1 MGLFYLFT
9 ILIPI
14 LSRKPNTMKR
24 IFGIAI
30 FTTLMACNQAEQK
43 STETKDS
50 TKTDAASVNN
60 EVLIKDEKKLAIF
73 ENYVN
78 LKNALVKS
86 DAANA
91 QKTAAVLKNS
101 LAAYE
106 GCEPTAEIAQ
116 KIAASNN
123 LVIQR
128 KDFTALSAD
137 IIALLKNAEIE
148 KGTIYVQHCPM
159 ANKGDGGDWLS
170 TEKEIKNPYYGNE
183 MLECGRVAEEIKAK

>member
-1 MGLFYLFT
+1 
-9 ILIPI
+9 

-24 IFGIAI
+24 IFGLVILTA
-30 FTTLMACNQAEQK
+30 LMACNQAEKK

-50 TKTDAASVNN
+50 TKTDSASVKN
-60 EVLIKDEKKLAIF
+60 EVSIKDRQKSEIF
-73 ENYVN
+73 NQYVD

-86 DAANA
+86 DSANA
-91 QKTAAVLKNS
+91 QKSAAHLQTS
-101 LAAYE
+101 LAAYK
-106 GCEPTAEIAQ
+106 GCEPTAAVAG

-123 LVIQR
+123 LVSQR
-128 KDFTALSAD
+128 KDFTVLSAD
-137 IIALLKNAEIE
+137 LIALLKNAEIE

-170 TEKEIKNPYYGNE
+170 TEKEIKNPYYGKE

>member
-1 MGLFYLFT
+1 
-9 ILIPI
+9 
-14 LSRKPNTMKR
+14 MKR
-24 IFGIAI
+24 IFGLVILTA
-30 FTTLMACNQAEQK
+30 LMACNQAEKK

-50 TKTDAASVNN
+50 TKTDSASVKN
-60 EVLIKDEKKLAIF
+60 EVSIKDEKKLAIF
-73 ENYVN
+73 TQYVD

-86 DAANA
+86 DAAAA

-106 GCEPTAEIAQ
+106 GCEPTAEIAE
-116 KIAASNN
+116 KIASSNN
-123 LVIQR
+123 LVAQR
-128 KDFTALSAD
+128 KDFTVLSAD
-137 IIALLKNAEIE
+137 LIALLKNAEIE

-159 ANKGDGGDWLS
+159 ANKGNGGDWLS